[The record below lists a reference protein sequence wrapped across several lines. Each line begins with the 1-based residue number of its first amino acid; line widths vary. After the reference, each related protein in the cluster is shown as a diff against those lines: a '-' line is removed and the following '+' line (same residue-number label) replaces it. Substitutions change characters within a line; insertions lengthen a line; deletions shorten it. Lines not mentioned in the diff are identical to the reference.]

1 MREGWWG
8 VAVEAAE
15 GHLCDKYTCAVEL
28 KGAVLTRTW
37 MTGLKA
43 SPPL

>member
-1 MREGWWG
+1 MPKAG
-8 VAVEAAE
+8 VGAAAE
-15 GHLCDKYTCAVEL
+15 GHLCDKYTRAVEL

-43 SPPL
+43 SPPS